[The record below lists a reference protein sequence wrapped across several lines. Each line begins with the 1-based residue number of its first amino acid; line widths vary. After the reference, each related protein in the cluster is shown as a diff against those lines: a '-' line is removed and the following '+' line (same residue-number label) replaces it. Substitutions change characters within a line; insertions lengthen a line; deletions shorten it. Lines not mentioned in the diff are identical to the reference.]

1 MKKLVYIL
9 ICSLILCQVASANKD
24 YIGNTLKILDNLTPE
39 EEFSIG
45 KMQISEL
52 VTNRIYDS
60 NGLCPT
66 LTTSDIPNI
75 IEFEFPQSQVNN
87 L

>member
-52 VTNRIYDS
+52 VTKLLLIQMVRIGRMKKDQK
-60 NGLCPT
+60 
-66 LTTSDIPNI
+66 
-75 IEFEFPQSQVNN
+75 EA
-87 L
+87 

>member
-45 KMQISEL
+45 KMQISE
-52 VTNRIYDS
+52 
-60 NGLCPT
+60 
-66 LTTSDIPNI
+66 
-75 IEFEFPQSQVNN
+75 
-87 L
+87 